1 MVPITSPLPL
11 GEGQGEGATSPP
23 TFRDDYRAVTMRQ
36 LVAYMEV
43 ASAIIL
49 RPDEADASSAAL
61 NTDARDTVDATGPV
75 E

>member
-1 MVPITSPLPL
+1 MDDVDLTASR
-11 GEGQGEGATSPP
+11 
-23 TFRDDYRAVTMRQ
+23 RDLYRHRAVTMRQ
-36 LVAYMEV
+36 LITHMEV